1 MVIKFDKFNMVRKP
15 NIILCNPS
23 GEELYAL
30 SGVKDRVATLRY
42 NSVSEFSFTAIEK
55 NSKGSKYEYYD
66 LIQTTRVVKLLNIAE
81 FVITNVVEVDNGI
94 YKTKDVTCKSLEFDI
109 SQKGIS
115 IEEGTYKFY
124 DSVNPDKTIMNFIM
138 EMLPDW
144 ELGSI
149 DSSLWNLYRTFEVI
163 DKNVY
168 EFMMSDVE
176 EAFECVFIFDTVAK
190 TISVKAIKN
199 AVKETDIF
207 LSHKNVV
214 KNLDITED
222 SEQIKTGLNIYGA
235 DDVTIRSINPLGGT
249 TIYNFDYYK
258 TTDWMPQDLIDAIN
272 AWEDKIEKATT
283 QNKGILSNIKRVN
296 GELLSLTTQLTE
308 LNGQLKSLENIK
320 AVRMEQGLDITD
332 VNRQIAEKQSEIN
345 AKEKQITNKEEEL
358 KRLKSQQSTL
368 SNELALERN
377 FTKAQYKILT
387 KFIKVGKYQN
397 DTFVITDSMTEVEKQ
412 EVLEELF
419 EVGKDVLARVSQP
432 KYTFNMEAVNFLNL
446 FKYKKISQELE
457 LGSQITLGM
466 NSNFRFA
473 YPVLL
478 EMTIN
483 YDDESDIT
491 LGFGN
496 SLRLDKSDF
505 TLAELFKEAVNVSS
519 DVSFNKGKWAEGIK
533 AKNQFNDYLNGS
545 LNASLQEIINSDYQ
559 DILIDGSGIRCRR
572 FNPNTNSFDP
582 EQLWITGKSMVFSDD
597 SFQTAKTALG
607 RIRLPD
613 GTYGY
618 GINSEVILGKLIAGG
633 QLVIENEGGTFMV
646 DANGVTLKNAN
657 ILITN
662 DSGKEESLT
671 DKMAND
677 LSNAIDGVYQ
687 DIDEMNKALEDGM
700 IDIFYQD
707 TEPKV
712 CKEGDLW
719 YDTSK
724 KNQAFLRKGGKWVTI
739 QDQKIIDALESAQNA
754 QATADGKI
762 TSYYSELPPQ
772 STADKKLSEGDI
784 WINIAEKNK
793 QYRYTNGKWQP
804 IQDGAISD
812 LAKKTSKDLSDA
824 VNEMLQAMQDADQAL
839 ADGMLETFYTP
850 TEPSGAKLGDL
861 WFNTKTGKLYRH
873 NGSTTASPWTLIED
887 AKITEAIEKA
897 QDAQTTADGKITSYY
912 QNEPPVGTAS
922 KPLAEGDLWVDLNDG
937 NRLYRYS
944 VSKKRWIDI
953 HDSKLD
959 AISKDLSDAIINIG
973 NQMGNLEEA
982 LRDSMIDIFYQDEKP
997 ATAKEGDLWYDTNDK
1012 NKAYIY
1018 KQGTWVTIQDQKI
1031 IDALNQAQSAQT
1043 TADGKITSYYT
1054 NTKPTVAQYPK
1065 LSEGDIW
1072 IDTGNGNKPHRY
1084 TNGSWVSIQDEK
1096 INQVSKQFSDAVN
1109 GILSNIE
1116 DINQAIAD
1124 GMIDTFYQPTTPTG
1138 KYGDLWFNTSTGKLY
1153 RHNGNSSNP
1162 WQLIE
1167 DAKITEAIDKAQ
1179 SAQTTADG
1187 KITTYYLSSFPTTS
1201 THQKLSE
1208 GDILIHTG
1216 EGFKQYRYTSGQWKP
1231 IQDKAIN
1238 QISKDLATAVDS
1250 LTTNMQ
1256 DMESALV
1263 DKMIVTYYEST
1274 QPSKGKV
1281 GDLWFNTST
1290 GRAYRHN
1297 GTQWVLVQDKQLE
1310 QALRNAQNAQD
1321 TADKKIVSYYCK
1333 KNELPASSQLGRGD
1347 LWFDTADKNH
1357 PHRWVG
1363 NAWESLRDGT
1373 ISDAQNTANNALN
1386 KVESVTNSKGELLAD
1401 KLYGQILAGKNNI
1414 ECINPDNNK
1423 ILKMNEA
1430 GIMIANSKTNGNWN
1444 WKTAITG
1451 DGIVA
1456 DYIKANSTM
1465 TSVNFRGGTLDI
1477 GSGKFT
1483 VSSVGA
1489 CVASDLTIKGGS
1501 IAIGSAFNVDR
1512 NGNVTIN
1519 GGTINLGSGKFKV
1532 DTFGNVTAT
1541 SINISGA
1548 GSVLDA
1554 KDMTVRNLVVGGNV
1568 IMGAN
1573 ATISWGQV
1581 ASKPNDLAYQG
1592 DIPTNSEI
1600 KSLANAESKSVL
1612 SSTYGITSTTI
1623 GRSSISS
1630 PNITGGTITG
1640 SRLVGGE
1647 IYQQS
1652 TNSRYS
1658 DGELIGG
1665 RLQFKKGGS
1674 YYGAVMG
1681 DAQDGKMW
1689 LEGNKALKLNAV
1701 EGDISIN
1708 PRSKYGETANGTI
1721 YLYGRV
1727 VVRGGEIVD
1736 ENNVPI
1742 TGSAKFG

>member
-1 MVIKFDKFNMVRKP
+1 MVIKFDNFNVARKP
-15 NIILCNPS
+15 NIILSNPS

-30 SGVKDRVATLRY
+30 SGIKDRVATLRY
-42 NSVSEFSFTAIEK
+42 NSVSEFSFTAMEK
-55 NSKGSKYEYYD
+55 NSKGAKYEYYD

-124 DSVNPDKTIMNFIM
+124 DSINPDKTIMNFIM

-176 EAFECVFIFDTVAK
+176 EAFECIFIFDTVAK

-214 KNLDITED
+214 KNLDVTED

-235 DDVTIRSINPLGGT
+235 DDVTIRSINPIGGT

-258 TTDWMPQDLIDAIN
+258 TTEWMPQDLIDAIN
-272 AWEDKIEKATT
+272 AWEDKVEKASV
-283 QNKGILSNIKRVN
+283 QNKNVLSDIKRAN
-296 GELLSLTTQLTE
+296 GELLALTTQLTE
-308 LNGQLKSLENIK
+308 LNGQLKSMENIK

-332 VNRQIAEKQSEIN
+332 INRQIAEKQSEID
-345 AKEKQITNKEEEL
+345 AKEQQISNKEEEI

-377 FTKAQYKILT
+377 FTKSQYKILT
-387 KFIKVGKYQN
+387 KFIKVGRYQN
-397 DTFVITDSMTEVEKQ
+397 DTFVVTDSMTEVEKQ
-412 EVLEELF
+412 EILEELF

-432 KYTFNMEAVNFLNL
+432 KYSFNMESVNFLNL
-446 FKYKKISQELE
+446 FKYRKISQELE

-466 NSNFRFA
+466 NDKFRFA

-505 TLAELFKEAVNVSS
+505 TLAELFKEAINVSS
-519 DVSFNKGKWAEGIK
+519 DVSFNKGKWGEGIK

-572 FNPNTNSFDP
+572 FNPNTNTFDP

-607 RIRLPD
+607 RLRLPD

-662 DSGKEESLT
+662 ENGEEEALT
-671 DKMAND
+671 DKVAGD
-677 LSNAIDGVYQ
+677 LSNAISNVYK
-687 DIDEMNKALEDGM
+687 DMEEMNQAILDGE
-700 IDIFYQD
+700 IVIFYQD
-707 TEPKV
+707 SQPSSPPA
-712 CKEGDLW
+712 KEGDLW
-719 YDTSK
+719 YHTGK
-724 KNQAFLRKGGKWVTI
+724 KNHAYLFRDKAWVSI
-739 QDQKIIDALESAQNA
+739 QDEDIVNALQNASNA

-762 TSYYSELPPQ
+762 TTYFQDTPPL
-772 STADKKLSEGDI
+772 TNNGKPISEGDI
-784 WINIAEKNK
+784 WIHTGEGFK
-793 QYRYTNGKWQP
+793 QYIYNKGSWKP
-804 IQDGAISD
+804 IQDKAISE
-812 LAKKTSKDLSDA
+812 LAKQTSANLANAVDDL
-824 VNEMLQAMQDADQAL
+824 LQQMSDADQAL
-839 ADGMLETFYTP
+839 ADNMLETFYSP
-850 TEPSGAKLGDL
+850 TAPTDAKLGDL
-861 WFNTKTGKLYRH
+861 WFNTNTGKLYRN
-873 NGSTTASPWTLIED
+873 NGKATGTWDLVED
-887 AKITEAIEKA
+887 SKITEAIEQAQNA
-897 QDAQTTADGKITSYY
+897 QDTADGKITTYY
-912 QNEPPVGTAS
+912 QNEAPTGTS
-922 KPLAEGDLWVDLNDG
+922 NKPLCEGDLWVDTNDG
-937 NRLYRYS
+937 NKLYRYS
-944 VSKKRWIDI
+944 VAQRKWVDI
-953 HDSKLD
+953 HDTRLDVISNDLAD
-959 AISKDLSDAIINIG
+959 AITNIG

-982 LRDSMIDIFYQDEKP
+982 LRDSMIDVFYQNTKP
-997 ATAKEGDLWYDTNDK
+997 PVAKEGDLWYDTGSK
-1012 NKAYIY
+1012 NKAYMY
-1018 KQGTWVTIQDQKI
+1018 VNGAWVSIQDEDI
-1031 IDALNQAQSAQT
+1031 INALEQAQSAQA
-1043 TADGKITSYYT
+1043 TADGKITTYYQNEPPT
-1054 NTKPTVAQYPK
+1054 GTSAKP
-1065 LSEGDIW
+1065 LSEGDLW
-1072 IDTGNGNKPHRY
+1072 VDTNDGNKLHRY
-1084 TNGSWVSIQDEK
+1084 SVSQKKWISIQDQR
-1096 INQVSKQFSDAVN
+1096 INEVSGDLADAVN
-1109 GILSNIE
+1109 TLTQNMKDMEVALKDEMIE
-1116 DINQAIAD
+1116 I
-1124 GMIDTFYQPTTPTG
+1124 FYQPTAPT
-1138 KYGDLWFNTSTGKLY
+1138 KADVGDLWVDTDDKQFW
-1153 RHNGNSSNP
+1153 RWNGTKWESI
-1162 WQLIE
+1162 Q
-1167 DAKITEAIDKAQ
+1167 DKGIQQALQ
-1179 SAQTTADG
+1179 NAMSAQTTADG
-1187 KITTYYLSSFPTTS
+1187 KITTYYLSSFPTVA
-1201 THQKLSE
+1201 QYPKLSE

-1231 IQDKAIN
+1231 IQDKAIS
-1238 QISKDLATAVDS
+1238 QISKDLATAVDDITS
-1250 LTTNMQ
+1250 NMQ
-1256 DMESALV
+1256 DMESALI
-1263 DKMIVTYYEST
+1263 DRMIVTYYEAT
-1274 QPSKGKV
+1274 QPSNGKV

-1310 QALRNAQNAQD
+1310 QALKNAQNAQD

-1333 KNELPASSQLGRGD
+1333 RSELPATSQLGRGD

-1363 NAWESLRDGT
+1363 TAWESLRDGT

-1386 KVESVTNSKGELLAD
+1386 KVESVTNSKGELLAE

-1430 GIMIANSKTNGNWN
+1430 GIMIANSKTNGSWN

-1483 VSSVGA
+1483 VSSAGA

-1519 GGTINLGSGKFKV
+1519 GGTINLGSGKFRV
-1532 DTFGNVTAT
+1532 DTYGNVTAT
-1541 SINISGA
+1541 SINISGS

-1568 IMGAN
+1568 TMGAN
-1573 ATISWGQV
+1573 AKITWSNLPDDV
-1581 ASKPNDLAYQG
+1581 AGMTDVPTDKKIKDLAIREVG
-1592 DIPTNSEI
+1592 NT
-1600 KSLANAESKSVL
+1600 L
-1612 SSTYGITSTTI
+1612 GITHTTI
-1623 GRSSISS
+1623 GRAYIES
-1630 PNITGGTITG
+1630 PQI
-1640 SRLVGGE
+1640 RGGE
-1647 IYQQS
+1647 ITGATFTQDA
-1652 TNSRYS
+1652 NDSRFS
-1658 DGELIGG
+1658 KCQVIGG
-1665 RLQFKKGGS
+1665 RVQFHSGS
-1674 YYGAVMG
+1674 TYIGSVMG
-1681 DAQDGKMW
+1681 DASDRKMW
-1689 LEGNKALKLNAV
+1689 IEGNTAIKLTTV
-1701 EGDISIN
+1701 SGGISLEPKGGLVHIGDCQFMGS
-1708 PRSKYGETANGTI
+1708 
-1721 YLYGRV
+1721 
-1727 VVRGGEIVD
+1727 VRGCTV
-1736 ENNVPI
+1736 V
-1742 TGSAKFG
+1742 FG